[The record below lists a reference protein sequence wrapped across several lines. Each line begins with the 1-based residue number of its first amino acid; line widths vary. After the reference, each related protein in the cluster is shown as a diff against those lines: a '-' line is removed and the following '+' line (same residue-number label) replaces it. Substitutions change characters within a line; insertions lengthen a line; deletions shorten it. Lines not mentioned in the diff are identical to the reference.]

1 MTEQRSGQQWIIKV
15 NGAEQMDIK
24 PGESLEIGRK
34 PLRPLADDGH
44 RRFEIVDEGRSMS
57 KRHALLTV
65 HDDGTADIRD
75 LNSTNGS
82 YMIRENGELT
92 RLQAEV
98 DFQLPY
104 SPIRLQFGDVPV
116 DFIRVEAQEHTE
128 PEVTDLF
135 AYARDGAKQ
144 EPDPADMSVDDI
156 LNLRAGEPTAMFSS
170 QNVAD
175 RLRQLRDASL
185 QVPRLAGTEPAVDEP
200 QPAGEGS
207 QPDQQAQPSDTHTR
221 TPAEPQDTV
230 PVTQH
235 TTTQP
240 AGAQPT
246 QPATPMQPVV
256 QQAASAQP
264 TQTVGPAQPT
274 ATVEPAVEMR
284 PQPFAAAVL
293 PDAVVTATQQRQF
306 AQEHPIQE
314 LPLVVQPG
322 TPVETGPRDLF
333 ADAEEHSKELEQLR
347 EQQLKREQEAE
358 LQRQERAQREETERQ
373 EQLRA
378 RNAQPVQSAADAQ
391 PVQPEQSVQPAQP
404 VQPTQ
409 PAQAA
414 EPAQSPQP
422 VLPVQ
427 HPAPSADSEPSDA
440 SAEPVTPVKPS
451 EPAHRDDSVVS
462 VHDLFGAMTGSGRTA
477 QPAQPE
483 QPAPQSNP
491 AIVQPDQLPK
501 GQDYSRFARPVSSD
515 PAAATQTAAAGSTPS
530 VQASDAQQS
539 LQSQQSAQPQ
549 QTPFKPVFEPG
560 SVFDRV
566 SRGDFDH
573 KEPQIEVGGFT
584 AAQAKTT
591 TDYTDQ
597 FQIARHAQLLP
608 FLAMNPTLYDDLY
621 AWLAAQGNAD
631 VDAALA
637 HNQGYQEYRKAVGK

>member
-207 QPDQQAQPSDTHTR
+207 QPDQQVQPSDTHTC

-230 PVTQH
+230 PVAQH

-240 AGAQPT
+240 ASAQST

-256 QQAASAQP
+256 QQSASAQP
-264 TQTVGPAQPT
+264 TQTVGPTQPT

-378 RNAQPVQSAADAQ
+378 RNAQPVQ
-391 PVQPEQSVQPAQP
+391 PE
-404 VQPTQ
+404 
-409 PAQAA
+409 
-414 EPAQSPQP
+414 QP

-427 HPAPSADSEPSDA
+427 HPAPSADSAPSDA

-462 VHDLFGAMTGSGRTA
+462 VHDLFGAMPQSGRTA
-477 QPAQPE
+477 QPAQP
-483 QPAPQSNP
+483 APQSDS
-491 AIVQPDQLPK
+491 AIVQPDQLPN

-515 PAAATQTAAAGSTPS
+515 PAAAAQTAAAGSTPS